1 MKNFKLFLFVFFL
14 FAVSSQ
20 AQLQVV
26 STSPANG
33 ESNVAAGQIISITF
47 NEPLDIT
54 MNTGNGD
61 DNQFIV
67 SNTAMELDGAFNFSS
82 DHKTIILPI
91 QTGSNHDYNF
101 CFYGIRSESGDT
113 LQTPYI
119 YRFTT
124 EPSFTGVN
132 ISGKIMSCDPSL
144 SVANTIVILYQGGKD
159 GPDFSVITTADDDG
173 NYNLS
178 YVKNGAYGIVAFKD
192 VDNNGEFGGHD
203 RILFSTPVIVQG
215 SDVVNFNL
223 NFPCLHN
230 YSFQEIAAIIDSAA
244 NVVHP
249 TDSLWY
255 AFSDDF
261 AFDGTVNTWEFI
273 YRDASNGPGQVLNR
287 IKYNEQWGGLSYD
300 DMWGW
305 YDGEFTSTD
314 LGVNVFRAADPSS
327 FIQTAEANGGAEFRQ
342 QTIPPGYELNVE
354 LDLGRLSDQD
364 YNPPDDG
371 LYWGLRYVIED
382 GNGNIHKE
390 KEFIADL
397 ETGQII
403 LINGVDDNSQVPCKY
418 ELMQNYPN
426 PFNPTTNINFT
437 LPKNSNVRLSVYNL
451 LGQKVATLMDKPLTA
466 GQYHVTFNGS
476 DLPSGVYF
484 YTLRAG
490 NFVATKKMILMK

>member
-14 FAVSSQ
+14 FAVSSK

-33 ESNVAAGQIISITF
+33 EANVAAGQTISITF
-47 NEPLDIT
+47 NEPLDPT
-54 MNTGNGD
+54 MNPGDGD
-61 DNQFIV
+61 DNRFII
-67 SNTAMELDGAFNFSS
+67 SNTAMELNGGFNFSS

-91 QTGSNHDYNF
+91 QTGGSHDYNF

-113 LQTPYI
+113 LQTPYV

-124 EPSFTGVN
+124 ETSFTGVN
-132 ISGKIMSCDPSL
+132 ISGKITSCDPNL
-144 SVANTIVILYQGGKD
+144 SVANTMVILYQGEKD
-159 GPDFSVITTADDDG
+159 GPDFSVITTADDEG

-178 YVKNGAYGIVAFKD
+178 YVKNGEYGIVAFKD
-192 VDNNGEFGGHD
+192 VDNNGGFGGHD

-230 YSFQEIAAIIDSAA
+230 YSFREIATMIDSAA

-249 TDSLWY
+249 NDSLWY

-261 AFDGTVNTWEFI
+261 TPDGNVYQWNFI
-273 YRDASNGPGQVLNR
+273 YRDAYNGPGNVLNR
-287 IKYNEQWGGLSYD
+287 IRYNEQWGGISYYD
-300 DMWGW
+300 NWGW

-314 LGVNVFRAADPSS
+314 LGVNVFSAADPSS
-327 FIQTAEANGGAEFRQ
+327 FIQTAEANGGAEFRR

-354 LDLGRLSDQD
+354 LDLGRLSDLN

-382 GNGNIHKE
+382 GGYIYKE

-397 ETGQII
+397 ETGQIV
-403 LINGVDDNSQVPCKY
+403 LINGVDDNSQVPAKF
-418 ELMQNYPN
+418 ELEQNYPN
-426 PFNPTTNINFT
+426 PFNPSTNINFT
-437 LPKNSNVRLSVYNL
+437 ISAKSNVKLSVYNL

-476 DLPSGVYF
+476 DLPSGIYF
-484 YTLRAG
+484 YRLQSGKYSQTR
-490 NFVATKKMILMK
+490 KMLLMK